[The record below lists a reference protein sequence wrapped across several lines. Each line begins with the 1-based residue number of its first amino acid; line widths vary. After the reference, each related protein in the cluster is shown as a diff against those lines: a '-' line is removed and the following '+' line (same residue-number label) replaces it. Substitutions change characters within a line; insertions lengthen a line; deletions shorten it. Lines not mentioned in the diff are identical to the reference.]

1 MRNLIAAI
9 DLGTT
14 KVVCLVGEKTAA
26 GIKII
31 ALSEAPSKG
40 VSRGEVVNIQS
51 VLDSMMPTIRNV
63 ENAIGEKINEVFVG
77 IAGQNIRC
85 EQGTDQ
91 TIRMN
96 PDELITTEEIDEITR
111 KMYGTFCQGGEEVL
125 HAIPQSYIVD
135 DHMGITE
142 PVGMPGKQIFSNFKL
157 FIGRKTSAQFSNN
170 VIARANL
177 KLKELVLEPLASAK
191 AVLDEEET
199 EIGVAMLDIGGG
211 TSDLLIIQDNIIR
224 HTAVI
229 PFGGNCIT
237 EDVKQGC
244 GVSSKIAEQ
253 LKTDHGSCMSSLAQ
267 ENKRV
272 IIPGVGGRENK
283 EISLKHIAGII
294 EARVEEILEA
304 ALYEIE
310 KSGYKNKIKAGLV
323 ITGGTSQLA
332 NIRQLANLVTGL
344 ETRLAYPG
352 REFCDT
358 DAQVCKPSLSTAVGL
373 VLMGFE
379 RMEREGAV
387 YNTTTPINYSKVEE
401 EPVAVEVEA
410 PAAQAAEPAA
420 AEPVKEAKKKGSGFS
435 FQKFFSQFKE
445 DNMFTDNEA

>member
-14 KVVCLVGEKTAA
+14 KVVCLVGEKTEA

-51 VLDSMMPTIRNV
+51 VLDSMMPVVKNV

-91 TIRMN
+91 TIRQN
-96 PDELITTEEIDEITR
+96 PDELITTEEIDGITR

-135 DHMGITE
+135 DHIGITE
-142 PVGMPGKQIFSNFKL
+142 PVGMPGKQIYSNFKL

-170 VIARANL
+170 VIDRAKL
-177 KLKELVLEPLASAK
+177 KLRELVLEPLASAK
-191 AVLDEEET
+191 AVLGEDEK

-237 EDVKQGC
+237 EDIKQGC
-244 GVSSKIAEQ
+244 GVSTKIAEQ

-267 ENKRV
+267 EKKRV
-272 IIPGVGGRENK
+272 VIPGIGGRDNK

-332 NIRQLANLVTGL
+332 NIRQLANIVTGL

-373 VLMGFE
+373 VLAGFE
-379 RMEREGAV
+379 RMERDGV
-387 YNTTTPINYSKVEE
+387 RYNTTTPINYKVEE
-401 EPVAVEVEA
+401 EKETVLVEA
-410 PAAQAAEPAA
+410 GAQLPQMEQEKAKEP
-420 AEPVKEAKKKGSGFS
+420 KKKNGGFGW
-435 FQKFFSQFKE
+435 KNFFNQFKD
-445 DNMFTDNEA
+445 DNMFKDNEA